1 MKKTLVTVLT
11 AALLVAVVFSGCKKA
26 DSGKVKIGVSM
37 PTQSLQ
43 RWNQDGANMK
53 SQLEAAGYE
62 VLLQYGGDNEI
73 PVQVGQIE
81 NLISNGVK
89 ALVIAAIDGNSLTEV
104 LKAAKEKNIPVIAYD
119 RLIMNSDAVSYY
131 ATFDNYKVG
140 TLQGQY
146 IAGQLNLD
154 GTAGPYNIELVTGAP
169 DDNNV
174 TFFFGGAMSVLKPYI
189 DNGKLVVRS
198 GQIEKAQC
206 ATPNW
211 STEQSQMRFE
221 NLIQTYNYRPGGTK
235 LDAVLASNDSTANGV
250 TNALVAAGW
259 TKDAFPI
266 LTGQDCDVPSVKN
279 LLAGTQSMSV
289 FKDTRTLAT
298 KVVGMVDALVKGTS
312 PEVNDTTTYNN
323 GTGVIPSY
331 LCDPVVVTTENYK
344 ELLLDSGY
352 YQPGQIQ

>member
-1 MKKTLVTVLT
+1 MKRTLFTVLA
-11 AALLVAVVFSGCKKA
+11 AALVVAAGFSGCKKA

-104 LKAAKEKNIPVIAYD
+104 LKAAKENNIPVIAYD
-119 RLIMNSDAVSYY
+119 RLIMNSEAVSYY
-131 ATFDNYKVG
+131 ATFDNSKVG
-140 TLQGQY
+140 ALQGQY
-146 IAGQLNLD
+146 IASRLNLD
-154 GTAGPYNIELVTGAP
+154 TTTGPYNIELVTGAP

-174 TFFFGGAMSVLKPYI
+174 NFFFGGAMNVLTPYI
-189 DNGKLVVRS
+189 TSGKLIVRS
-198 GQIEKAQC
+198 GQTEKAQC

-250 TNALVAAGW
+250 TNALAAAGW
-259 TKDAFPI
+259 TKDNFPI
-266 LTGQDCDVPSVKN
+266 LTGQDCDVTSVKN

-298 KVVGMVDALVKGTS
+298 KVVGMVDALVKGSS
-312 PEVNDTTTYNN
+312 PEVNDTSTYNN
-323 GTGVIPSY
+323 GAGVIPSY
-331 LCDPVVVTTENYK
+331 LCEPVVVTTENYQ

-352 YQPGQIQ
+352 YKPEQIQ